1 MAVKATD
8 LWRTPVNVTPAFWER
23 TIRGAGGPAVLACVL
38 WDVTR
43 KDKT

>member
-1 MAVKATD
+1 MNSV
-8 LWRTPVNVTPAFWER
+8 AFWQ
-23 TIRGAGGPAVLACVL
+23 ALCFVLLLVDAVLACVL